1 MDVEKGRNRK
11 EKRMWMENQTKE
23 GRSEMNEER
32 KSYGKCRNERESK
45 KENKRK

>member
-1 MDVEKGRNRK
+1 MLKKEEIEKK
-11 EKRMWMENQTKE
+11 KRMWMENQTKE

-32 KSYGKCRNERESK
+32 KGYGKCRNERESK